1 MKVSTEWLADYV
13 SLENVAAEDLAEKIT
28 RAGIEIDEIENRNKG
43 VTKVVVGYVK
53 SKEKH
58 PDADKL
64 NICIVDAG
72 QEEELQIVCG
82 AKNVDAGQ
90 KVPVALV
97 GAKLPGGLEI
107 KKAKLRGALSQGMIC
122 SAKELG
128 MNDKLLPKEQQ
139 EGILVLPESVHI
151 GTPIGQVLGLDDEV
165 LEFDLTPNRS
175 DCLSMIGAAYEV
187 GAILGR
193 DVKLPDVEKELL
205 EVSDAAGDHISVKIS
220 SPEHCSHYAARYI
233 TGVKIGSSPLW
244 MQNRLMAAGV
254 RPINNIV
261 DITNYVML
269 EYGQP
274 LHAFDADQL
283 TNGAID
289 VRLAKEGETMVTLD
303 NQERKL
309 EPHMLLITDGL
320 KPVALAGVMGGLN
333 SEVTD
338 NTVNILLESAKFD
351 GGTVRKTSRQLGLR
365 SEASLRFEKE
375 VDPGAVIP
383 ALNRAAALISRYAAG
398 TVHKGIV
405 ESEPVSVE
413 EKVIVLSFDKLN
425 RFLGTELSM
434 LEVKTIFSRLHFSC
448 ADTAQGILE
457 VRVPTRRGD
466 ITSDVDL
473 IEEIARLYG
482 YDNIPTT
489 AIEGPTTPGA
499 YTKPQAL
506 RRDVRKLFTH
516 GGWQEVISYSFTHP
530 DLTALFPA
538 LTEGSHAI
546 KLAMPMS
553 EERSVLR
560 TSVIPQLLDVAAYNA
575 NRKQHDL
582 AMFEM
587 GNVFYSQEEQLTAQP
602 KEISVLTLLL
612 CGSRGQKQWNQTPEK
627 VDFFDLKGALETLF
641 EYLGLQNSVSYVAN
655 KPQGY
660 HPGRSASVYLTND
673 GGEQLLIGTLGQV
686 HPQLQQDRGLSDVYT
701 AEILLQPLY
710 DYASKDIRYRELPR
724 FPASERDIAVVVE
737 DSVEAGAMLS
747 VIREAAGELLQSV
760 QVFDVFTGSKLG
772 EGKKSVAIALVYR
785 HNERTLTDEE
795 VSSAHAAVVSQL
807 EQTFHAELRK

>member
-13 SLENVAAEDLAEKIT
+13 SLENVAAEELAEKIT

-128 MNDKLLPKEQQ
+128 LNDKLLPKEQQ
-139 EGILVLPESVHI
+139 EGILVLPESLHI
-151 GTPIGQVLGLDDEV
+151 GTPIGQVLGLDDQV

-193 DVKLPDVEKELL
+193 DVKLPNPEKELV
-205 EVSDAAGDHISVKIS
+205 EIADAADSHISVKIS

-233 TGVKIGSSPLW
+233 TDVKIGPSPQW

-274 LHAFDADQL
+274 LHAFDANQL
-283 TNGAID
+283 TGGAID
-289 VRLAKEGETMVTLD
+289 VRLAKEGETLVTLD
-303 NQERKL
+303 GQERKL
-309 EPHMLLITDGL
+309 EPHMLLITDGVQ
-320 KPVALAGVMGGLN
+320 PVGLAGVMGGLN

-351 GGTVRKTSRQLGLR
+351 GGTIRKTSRQLGLR

-375 VDPGAVIP
+375 VDPNAVIP
-383 ALNRAAALISRYAAG
+383 ALNRAAALICRYAGGA
-398 TVHKGIV
+398 VHKGIV
-405 ESEPVSVE
+405 EAGSAATED
-413 EKVIVLSFDKLN
+413 KVIVLSFDKLN

-457 VRVPTRRGD
+457 VKVPSRRGD
-466 ITSDVDL
+466 ISRDVDL

-506 RRDVRKLFTH
+506 RRDIRRLFTH
-516 GGWQEVISYSFTHP
+516 GGWQDVISYSFTHP
-530 DLTALFPA
+530 DETALFPA
-538 LTEGSHAI
+538 LTEGARAI

-560 TSVIPQLLDVAAYNA
+560 TSIIPQLLDVAAYNA
-575 NRKQHDL
+575 NRKQTDL
-582 AMFEM
+582 ALFEM
-587 GNVFYSQEEQLTAQP
+587 GNVFYSQEEELTTQP
-602 KEISVLTLLL
+602 KEIPVLTLLL
-612 CGSRGQKQWNQTPEK
+612 CGSRGPKQWNQTPEA

-641 EYLGLQNSVSYVAN
+641 EYLGLQDSIIYVAN
-655 KPQGY
+655 QPQGY
-660 HPGRSASVYLTND
+660 HPGRSASVYLTVE
-673 GGEQLLIGTLGQV
+673 GGAQLLLGTMGQV
-686 HPQLQQDRGLSDVYT
+686 HPELQQERDLGDVYT

-710 DYASKDIRYRELPR
+710 EHANEEIKYRELPR
-724 FPASERDIAVVVE
+724 FPASERDIAVVVD
-737 DSVEAGAMLS
+737 DSVEAGAMLAA
-747 VIREAAGELLQSV
+747 IREAAGELLQSV

-772 EGKKSVAIALVYR
+772 EGKKSVAISIVYR

-795 VSSAHAAVVSQL
+795 VSSAHAAVVDRL